1 MVNMYNIYYSI
12 YKLYK
17 VKGQKNIF
25 TANGNDKKVG
35 IAILIASKRNFKRN
49 VIRKDKERLCVMI
62 KGFICVCAC

>member
-49 VIRKDKERLCVMI
+49 VTSR
-62 KGFICVCAC
+62 F